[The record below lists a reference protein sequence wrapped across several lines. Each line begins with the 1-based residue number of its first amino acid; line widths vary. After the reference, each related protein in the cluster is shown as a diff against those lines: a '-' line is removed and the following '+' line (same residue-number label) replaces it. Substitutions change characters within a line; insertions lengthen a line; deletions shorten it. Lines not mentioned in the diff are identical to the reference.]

1 MENTFGFAIATTI
14 IYTLICFIDMRF
26 LRKETITLKV
36 QIRNTL
42 FVFISCFL
50 AVYLLKHIGGENI
63 IENGGKSVGAFTGAP
78 GF

>member
-14 IYTLICFIDMRF
+14 IYTLFCFIDMRF
-26 LRKETITLKV
+26 LRKETITVKV
-36 QIRNTL
+36 QIRNSV

-50 AVYLLKHIGGENI
+50 AVYLLRNIGGEEI
-63 IENGGKSVGAFTGAP
+63 AEGGSKSVGAFTGAP